1 MKIDDAAK
9 RLEALGNT
17 TRLKIYRALIRAG
30 HAGIP
35 AGKLS
40 EKLKVGAST
49 MSYHLKELMAVGLV
63 SQRREG
69 VTLFC
74 HAEYDTMQDLL
85 DFLVAECCADEG
97 CADTKSAA

>member
-1 MKIDDAAK
+1 MMQLA

-30 HAGIP
+30 HAGMP

-40 EKLKVGAST
+40 EKLKVAAST
-49 MSYHLKELMAVGLV
+49 MSYHLKKLMMVGLV
-63 SQRREG
+63 TQRRAG
-69 VTLFC
+69 KTLFC
-74 HAEYDTMQDLL
+74 HAEYDTMQGLV
-85 DFLVAECCADEG
+85 DFLVAECCVEEG